1 MPLTKRKMETKLL
14 DTTFL
19 IHHWAGRESISA
31 YLEAQPATTE
41 YITTTINLKEIAVG
55 RKLVG
60 AFDPVEI
67 RTQFEWVRMVPITPA
82 IAWETAEIE
91 ARLYEDDSINRDRI
105 NALAGDAIIAG
116 AAREFDA
123 TVVSNDV
130 ADFRS
135 LGVPVES
142 YE

>member
-1 MPLTKRKMETKLL
+1 METKLL

-19 IHHWAGRESISA
+19 IHHWGGRETVRA

-41 YITTTINLKEIAVG
+41 YVTTTINLKEIAVG

-60 AFDPVEI
+60 AFDPLEI
-67 RTQFEWVRMVPITPA
+67 RTQFEWVQVVPITPA

-91 ARLYEDDSINRDRI
+91 ARLYEDEEINQDRI
-105 NALAGDAIIAG
+105 DALTADAIIAG
-116 AAREFDA
+116 AARELDA

-130 ADFRS
+130 DDFRS
-135 LGVPVES
+135 LGVPVEA